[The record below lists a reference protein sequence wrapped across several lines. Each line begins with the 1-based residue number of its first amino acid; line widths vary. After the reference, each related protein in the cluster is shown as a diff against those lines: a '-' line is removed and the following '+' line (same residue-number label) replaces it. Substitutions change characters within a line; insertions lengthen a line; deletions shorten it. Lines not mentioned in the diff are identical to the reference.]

1 LTELQKSDSFDATN
15 VFDEFDDKTKKQIA
29 SLLRYF
35 YETNPNKIITDSSGE
50 FTPNLRPLI
59 IDSGDLE
66 DLDIEEKNIVKVK
79 KAGADKK
86 VEPTKYPEPFT
97 WNNSQRDEFIL
108 DILEYN
114 LEVLFP
120 KKQPIKNA
128 DLNSINEIFGD
139 KDRSKF
145 LPYFNERFSTL
156 SDILL
161 STSNSYQPNTLKD
174 QIKRLGEKIRLNQT
188 YFPKSWAEL
197 MSDWQDNTIN
207 GEGGL
212 YNAYYSSIYDPKY
225 AMILADYRNAL
236 EKKMMPLGISTL
248 QEISNLLNEQRT
260 SINAIDILIA
270 NLSKKEVFDEIVQ
283 EVIATQ
289 QRLASDE
296 IRAGSSF
303 KARANLFADSNSD
316 YLGNTM
322 LGFQEAP
329 KKTENKIVEVVVE
342 EVVSQVIEETLSPTQ
357 LITQQLID
365 SLEEA
370 FEFESPR
377 EQKKTRRIIDDL
389 REGMQFE

>member
-1 LTELQKSDSFDATN
+1 
-15 VFDEFDDKTKKQIA
+15 
-29 SLLRYF
+29 
-35 YETNPNKIITDSSGE
+35 
-50 FTPNLRPLI
+50 
-59 IDSGDLE
+59 
-66 DLDIEEKNIVKVK
+66 
-79 KAGADKK
+79 
-86 VEPTKYPEPFT
+86 
-97 WNNSQRDEFIL
+97 
-108 DILEYN
+108 
-114 LEVLFP
+114 
-120 KKQPIKNA
+120 
-128 DLNSINEIFGD
+128 
-139 KDRSKF
+139 
-145 LPYFNERFSTL
+145 
-156 SDILL
+156 
-161 STSNSYQPNTLKD
+161 
-174 QIKRLGEKIRLNQT
+174 
-188 YFPKSWAEL
+188 
-197 MSDWQDNTIN
+197 
-207 GEGGL
+207 
-212 YNAYYSSIYDPKY
+212 
-225 AMILADYRNAL
+225 
-236 EKKMMPLGISTL
+236 
-248 QEISNLLNEQRT
+248 
-260 SINAIDILIA
+260 
-270 NLSKKEVFDEIVQ
+270 LSKKEVFDEIVQ